1 MAFRVEAAAR
11 QFDLDFVRL
20 VTDDYV
26 FVCKKQT
33 LELEPVQRVLGLMR
47 SAEFQEAIGRLPG
60 YTVRDAGVA
69 KTVREVF
76 RDG

>member
-1 MAFRVEAAAR
+1 M
-11 QFDLDFVRL
+11 Q
-20 VTDDYV
+20 
-26 FVCKKQT
+26 KQT

-60 YTVRDAGVA
+60 YIVRDAGVA